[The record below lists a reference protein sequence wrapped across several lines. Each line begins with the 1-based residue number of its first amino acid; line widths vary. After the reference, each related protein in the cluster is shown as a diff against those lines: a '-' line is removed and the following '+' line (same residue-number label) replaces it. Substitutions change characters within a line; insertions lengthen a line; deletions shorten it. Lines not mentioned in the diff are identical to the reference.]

1 MTETRALTYREIAKA
16 FDITV
21 PSARNM
27 VRRRMW
33 HRMPSN
39 DPKTVRVL
47 VPFGEIPARRP
58 KPDATCD
65 ASSDGSSEK
74 RATSHGL
81 PDDAR
86 NGSSGETSEA
96 LAILAKHIEALQAE
110 IEPLRMMAAEV
121 PALNA
126 ARDAARDD
134 AQRLRAERDEL
145 ASLPVQ
151 VAALRATLEAVSAE
165 RDRLAD
171 QVKTALARHASVP
184 SVVATP
190 PRAWRWPFRRS
201 A

>member
-1 MTETRALTYREIAKA
+1 MTETRALSYREIAKV

-27 VRRRMW
+27 VRRQMW

-47 VPFGEIPARRP
+47 VPVEEIPVRRP

-65 ASSDGSSEK
+65 ASSDGSPEN

-86 NGSSGETSEA
+86 DGSPGGTSEA
-96 LAILAKHIEALQAE
+96 LARLAKHIEALQAE
-110 IEPLRMMAAEV
+110 IEPLRTAAAEV

-151 VAALRATLEAVSAE
+151 VAALRATLDAVTAE

-171 QVKTALARHASVP
+171 QVKAALARPVSVP
-184 SVVATP
+184 TVIAA
-190 PRAWRWPFRRS
+190 PRRSWWPFQRS